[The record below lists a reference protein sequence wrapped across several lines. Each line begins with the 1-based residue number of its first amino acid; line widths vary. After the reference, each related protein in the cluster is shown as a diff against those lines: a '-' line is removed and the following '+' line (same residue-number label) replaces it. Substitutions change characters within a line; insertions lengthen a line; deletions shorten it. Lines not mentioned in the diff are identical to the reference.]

1 VLFTLFV
8 NATTLGLV
16 MHLLGLDKL
25 SRLELAL
32 RDRVLA
38 LSRVN
43 VARHLQQIM
52 RQHNARTEGI
62 DVDPAS
68 AGTAEAESVREDLAL
83 DLEERV
89 KIGLVTLCTRE
100 RALPRALRAADQSR
114 RMVAVTRRADR
125 LIDTVRDRVAG

>member
-1 VLFTLFV
+1 MLFTLFV

-68 AGTAEAESVREDLAL
+68 AGDGRG
-83 DLEERV
+83 RV
-89 KIGLVTLCTRE
+89 GARRI
-100 RALPRALRAADQSR
+100 SR
-114 RMVAVTRRADR
+114 SISTSASRSAW
-125 LIDTVRDRVAG
+125 